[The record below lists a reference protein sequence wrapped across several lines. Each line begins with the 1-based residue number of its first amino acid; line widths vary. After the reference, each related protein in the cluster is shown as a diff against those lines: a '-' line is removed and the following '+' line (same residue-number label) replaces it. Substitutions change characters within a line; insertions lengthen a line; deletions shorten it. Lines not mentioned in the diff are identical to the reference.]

1 MSNHRRLSERVAIV
15 TGSAG
20 GIGET
25 TAKTLAREGA
35 SVVIADIN
43 LQEAKRVAS
52 EIEELG
58 EKSLAIQVDVTRLQE
73 VTKMVGTVL
82 ERWGAIDILVNN
94 AGGFDKFSSIL
105 EITEDEWDQV
115 VALNLKSVFLCCQ
128 AVAKNMMER
137 RKGRIINIASRAG
150 LAPNPG
156 GPDYLP
162 YGAGKAGVLGFTRL
176 LAKTLGP
183 YSITVNAV
191 SPSTTLTAR
200 VKKIRDPQSLKKI
213 AEMAPLGH
221 LVEPQDCAEAILFLA
236 SEEARHITGINLNV
250 NAGILMI

>member
-1 MSNHRRLSERVAIV
+1 MSNHKRLSERVAIV

-58 EKSLAIQVDVTRLQE
+58 EKSLAVQVDVTRLQE
-73 VTKMVGTVL
+73 VVEMVGTVL

-128 AVAKNMMER
+128 AVAKNRMER
-137 RKGRIINIASRAG
+137 RKGRIINIASRTG

-183 YSITVNAV
+183 YGITVNAV
-191 SPSTTLTAR
+191 SPSTALTAR
-200 VKKIRDPQSLKKI
+200 IKRIRDPQSLKKI

-236 SEEARHITGINLNV
+236 SEEARYITGINLNV

>member
-1 MSNHRRLSERVAIV
+1 MSNHKRLSERVAIV

-73 VTKMVGTVL
+73 VVEMVGTVL

-128 AVAKNMMER
+128 AVAKNRMER
-137 RKGRIINIASRAG
+137 RKGRIINIASRTG

-183 YSITVNAV
+183 YGITVNAV
-191 SPSTTLTAR
+191 SPSTALTAR
-200 VKKIRDPQSLKKI
+200 IKRIRDPQSLKKI

-236 SEEARHITGINLNV
+236 SEEARYITGINLNV
-250 NAGILMI
+250 NAEILMI

>member
-1 MSNHRRLSERVAIV
+1 MSNHKRLSERVAIV

-58 EKSLAIQVDVTRLQE
+58 EKSLAVQVDVTRLQE
-73 VTKMVGTVL
+73 VVEMVGTVL

-128 AVAKNMMER
+128 AVAKNRMER
-137 RKGRIINIASRAG
+137 RKGRIINIASRTG

-162 YGAGKAGVLGFTRL
+162 YGAGKTGVLGFTRL
-176 LAKTLGP
+176 LTKTLGP
-183 YSITVNAV
+183 YGITVNAV
-191 SPSTTLTAR
+191 SPSTALTAR
-200 VKKIRDPQSLKKI
+200 IKRIRDPQSLKKI

-236 SEEARHITGINLNV
+236 SEEARYITGINLNV

>member
-1 MSNHRRLSERVAIV
+1 MSNHKRLSERVAIV

-73 VTKMVGTVL
+73 VVEMVGTVL

-105 EITEDEWDQV
+105 EITEDE
-115 VALNLKSVFLCCQ
+115 
-128 AVAKNMMER
+128 
-137 RKGRIINIASRAG
+137 
-150 LAPNPG
+150 
-156 GPDYLP
+156 
-162 YGAGKAGVLGFTRL
+162 
-176 LAKTLGP
+176 
-183 YSITVNAV
+183 
-191 SPSTTLTAR
+191 
-200 VKKIRDPQSLKKI
+200 
-213 AEMAPLGH
+213 
-221 LVEPQDCAEAILFLA
+221 
-236 SEEARHITGINLNV
+236 
-250 NAGILMI
+250 

>member
-1 MSNHRRLSERVAIV
+1 MSNHKRLSERVAIV

-58 EKSLAIQVDVTRLQE
+58 EKSLAVQVDVTRLQE
-73 VTKMVGTVL
+73 VVERVGTVL

-128 AVAKNMMER
+128 AVAKNRMER
-137 RKGRIINIASRAG
+137 RKGRIINIASRTG

-183 YSITVNAV
+183 YGITVNAV
-191 SPSTTLTAR
+191 SPSTALTAR
-200 VKKIRDPQSLKKI
+200 IKRIRDPQSLKKI

-236 SEEARHITGINLNV
+236 SEEARYITGINLNV